1 MTHVNIF
8 SLILVLAIGMVGI
21 TTLIQAYKKYR
32 YRYLLG
38 YGIHLALLNFLIL
51 MSVSFSYVFAN
62 LLARF
67 TTQTAVIVE
76 SGYRFIGAMVLLNSA
91 YALIYSCRELL
102 QKQVSRIFK
111 QSYLRISS
119 GLLLILL
126 FFAARSIAI
135 RSIYPILIVNVAVMM
150 LAFLTMY
157 ATIIY
162 LLSRIKNLKESRKR
176 KAVRAFGTI
185 GLASSTPFLIFLI
198 LHILSIVG
206 NNVLTVFASLFFFVI
221 NGMPVLFLKRF
232 MEMYHGTL
240 EITQEKVVPL
250 GKICK
255 KYKISKREQEIIL
268 LICEGKTNKEIEDEL
283 FISLQTV
290 KDHIYRI
297 YQKTGVKNRV
307 QLTNLFRHSS
317 KNNHQ
322 ETRAPGS

>member
-1 MTHVNIF
+1 LVVWSCGSFFLDFTILKWYVTYQRLMTHVNIF

-21 TTLIQAYKKYR
+21 TTLMQAYTKYR

-126 FFAARSIAI
+126 FFRS
-135 RSIYPILIVNVAVMM
+135 
-150 LAFLTMY
+150 
-157 ATIIY
+157 
-162 LLSRIKNLKESRKR
+162 
-176 KAVRAFGTI
+176 
-185 GLASSTPFLIFLI
+185 
-198 LHILSIVG
+198 
-206 NNVLTVFASLFFFVI
+206 
-221 NGMPVLFLKRF
+221 PVDCHSQHLPNF
-232 MEMYHGTL
+232 
-240 EITQEKVVPL
+240 
-250 GKICK
+250 
-255 KYKISKREQEIIL
+255 
-268 LICEGKTNKEIEDEL
+268 
-283 FISLQTV
+283 
-290 KDHIYRI
+290 
-297 YQKTGVKNRV
+297 NR
-307 QLTNLFRHSS
+307 
-317 KNNHQ
+317 
-322 ETRAPGS
+322 